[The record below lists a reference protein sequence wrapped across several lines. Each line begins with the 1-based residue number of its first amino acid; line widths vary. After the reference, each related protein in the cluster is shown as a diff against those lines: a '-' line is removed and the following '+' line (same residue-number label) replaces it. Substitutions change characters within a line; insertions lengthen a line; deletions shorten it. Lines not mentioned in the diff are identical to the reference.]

1 MSRADASVCDCPPAR
16 FMGGVRVAIADDAD
30 DHAANLTGW
39 KQVYDQLAPGRFHGS
54 LREFW
59 LGSQMQVFEET
70 TSHAVRQ
77 SCKVWAG
84 AFWFGI
90 PVGNG
95 QQVRIGSRTVE
106 DSTVAVRPGGIEFE
120 LLTPSSFRIFG
131 LVVDRELLLQHI
143 AETEQVM
150 LAPSVLDS
158 EVLHI
163 GSAARS
169 ALEQTLRS
177 LFKAPRLLMDREE
190 ARNALRDLLLNVI
203 TSNCMAGLPA
213 PNSSLTYIGRHR
225 LVERVRDFALAHQ
238 DEPLSIPHLC
248 RAFHVSR
255 RTLQY
260 AFQEVCGI
268 SPGAYLR
275 VLRLNGV
282 RRALRAPERSF
293 LDVQDLA
300 AQWGFW
306 HPSQFACDY
315 KKLFG
320 ERPSDTLRRHT
331 EFFAFAKS

>member
-1 MSRADASVCDCPPAR
+1 MRRVDAPTSDSPPSVSR
-16 FMGGVRVAIADDAD
+16 GGFRVAIANDAD

-39 KQVYDQLAPGRFHGS
+39 KQAYDQLAPGRFRGT

-59 LGSQMQVFEET
+59 LGSHMQVFEET

-90 PVGNG
+90 PAGDG
-95 QQVRIGSRTVE
+95 PPGRIGPRALE
-106 DSTVAVRPGGIEFE
+106 QDTVAVRPGGIEFE
-120 LLTPSSFRIFG
+120 LLTPSLFRIFG
-131 LVVDRELLLQHI
+131 LVVERELLLKHI
-143 AETEQVM
+143 AETEHIA

-158 EVLHI
+158 EVLNI
-163 GSAARS
+163 GNAARS
-169 ALEQTLRS
+169 ALEQALRS
-177 LFKAPRLLMDREE
+177 LFNAPRLLMDREQ
-190 ARNALRDLLLNVI
+190 ARNALRDMLLNVI
-203 TSNCMAGLPA
+203 TRTCISGLPA
-213 PNSSLTYIGRHR
+213 PKSSLTYIDRHR
-225 LVERVRDFALAHQ
+225 LVRRVRDFALAHQ

-248 RAFHVSR
+248 RTFHLSR
-255 RTLQY
+255 RSLQY

-275 VLRLNGV
+275 ILRLNGV

-320 ERPSDTLRRHT
+320 ERPSDTLRRHA
-331 EFFAFAKS
+331 EPFAFAKS